1 MPQLKDILEELDAGE
16 IDIDI
21 TGFSLDEIGKMMEA
35 TSPEDEEGGG
45 GEKCLACG
53 KPL

>member
-1 MPQLKDILEELDAGE
+1 
-16 IDIDI
+16 
-21 TGFSLDEIGKMMEA
+21 MMEA

>member
-1 MPQLKDILEELDAGE
+1 
-16 IDIDI
+16 
-21 TGFSLDEIGKMMEA
+21 LDEMAKMMEA
-35 TSPEDEEGGG
+35 TMPEAEESGG